1 MAWQVI
7 AAMAASTA
15 VTLMGQRQQMKTM
28 KNNAAWQ
35 KYENELSFQYEKQKQ
50 LKAQAKLMSKQR
62 AAVGA
67 SGATFSGSPLI
78 VANADFE
85 EFEND
90 MWYLEKRFFTQNA
103 ASNAELTGLLTAQK
117 YKMAG
122 TLLSGASSAT
132 NYSYGNKTA
141 NTTGDTSG

>member
-15 VTLMGQRQQMKTM
+15 VTLMGQRQQSKVIQ
-28 KNNAAWQ
+28 NNAAWER
-35 KYENELSFQYEKQKQ
+35 YENELSFQYEKQKQ

-62 AAVGA
+62 AYVGA

-117 YKMAG
+117 YNMAG
-122 TLLSGASSAT
+122 TLISGASSAA
-132 NYSYGNKTA
+132 SYHYPNKV
-141 NTTGDTSG
+141 

>member
-15 VTLMGQRQQMKTM
+15 VTLMGQRQQSKVIA
-28 KNNAAWQ
+28 NNAAWER
-35 KYENELSFQYEKQKQ
+35 YENELSFQYEKQKQ
-50 LKAQAKLMSKQR
+50 LKEQAKLMSKQR
-62 AAVGA
+62 AYSGA

-78 VANADFE
+78 NANADFE

-90 MWYLEKRFFTQNA
+90 MWYLEKRFFVQNA

-122 TLLSGASSAT
+122 TLLSGASSYS
-132 NYSYGNKTA
+132 NYKYGKKA
-141 NTTGDTSG
+141 AGKG

>member
-50 LKAQAKLMSKQR
+50 LKAQAKLMSK
-62 AAVGA
+62 
-67 SGATFSGSPLI
+67 
-78 VANADFE
+78 
-85 EFEND
+85 
-90 MWYLEKRFFTQNA
+90 
-103 ASNAELTGLLTAQK
+103 
-117 YKMAG
+117 
-122 TLLSGASSAT
+122 
-132 NYSYGNKTA
+132 
-141 NTTGDTSG
+141 

>member
-122 TLLSGASSAT
+122 TLLSGASSAA
-132 NYSYGNKTA
+132 SYQYPQKV
-141 NTTGDTSG
+141 

>member
-1 MAWQVI
+1 MITVVEPI
-7 AAMAASTA
+7 LLPYETAS
-15 VTLMGQRQQMKTM
+15 
-28 KNNAAWQ
+28 
-35 KYENELSFQYEKQKQ
+35 
-50 LKAQAKLMSKQR
+50 
-62 AAVGA
+62 
-67 SGATFSGSPLI
+67 
-78 VANADFE
+78 NADFE

-90 MWYLEKRFFTQNA
+90 MWFLEKRYFTQKA

-141 NTTGDTSG
+141 QSG

>member
-35 KYENELSFQYEKQKQ
+35 KYENELSFQYDKQKQ

-62 AAVGA
+62 AAVGS

-122 TLLSGASSAT
+122 TLLSGASSYS
-132 NYSYGNKTA
+132 NYKYGNKAA
-141 NTTGDTSG
+141 NE

>member
-7 AAMAASTA
+7 AAMAAGTA
-15 VTLMGQRQQMKTM
+15 VTLMGQKHQSKVI
-28 KNNAAWQ
+28 KNNAAWER
-35 KYENELSFQYEKQKQ
+35 YENELSFQYEKQKQ

-62 AAVGA
+62 AYVGA

-122 TLLSGASSAT
+122 TLLSGASGAA
-132 NYSYGNKTA
+132 SYQYPNKV
-141 NTTGDTSG
+141 